1 MPVTLIIVG
10 AAVVAAFVV
19 WLLSSVG
26 RDVDTIDPV
35 AEERW
40 LVAWLGRHPR
50 WGRHVRAIDRRVAGG
65 VMLLVGLT
73 IVFATAVVIGA
84 IADMVD
90 RTTGLARWDSAVAE
104 WGSEHATDASTAVL
118 DVVTDLGGTVTVVAV
133 AIAIAAADYLR
144 NRNRDVVWFLAAVL
158 AGNALINNL
167 VKVVVGRARPDVP
180 HLVETSSYSF
190 PSGHAATAAAAWCAF
205 ALVLTR
211 WRSRRARAGAAAA
224 AALVT
229 GAVAASRALLGVH
242 WLTDVVAG
250 VVMGWGW
257 FLLCAL
263 AFGGRIQRLGD
274 AADGVV
280 ADVVASDISRSSERS
295 SA

>member
-1 MPVTLIIVG
+1 MSVTLMVIV
-10 AAVVAAFVV
+10 AAVVVASVV
-19 WLLSSVG
+19 WMLSSVG
-26 RDVDTIDPV
+26 RDVETIDPA

-50 WGRHVRAIDRRVAGG
+50 WGRHVCLVDCRVAGG
-65 VMLLVGLT
+65 AMLVAGLV
-73 IVFATAVVIGA
+73 IVFVTAAVVGA

-90 RTTGLARWDSAVAE
+90 RTTGLARWDRNVAE

-118 DVVTDLGGTVTVVAV
+118 DVVTDLGGTLTVVVLAV
-133 AIAIAAADYLR
+133 AIAAADYYR
-144 NRNRDVVWFLAAVL
+144 NRNPDVVWFLAVVL
-158 AGNALINNL
+158 AGNAVINNL
-167 VKVVVGRARPDVP
+167 VKVVVARARPDVP

-190 PSGHAATAAAAWCAF
+190 PSGHSATAAAAWCAF

-211 WRSRRARAGAAAA
+211 RRSRRARAAAAAA

-263 AFGGRIQRLGD
+263 AFGGRVQRLGD
-274 AADGVV
+274 AADE
-280 ADVVASDISRSSERS
+280 VASDRSTSTERS

>member
-10 AAVVAAFVV
+10 VAVMAAFVV
-19 WLLSSVG
+19 WMLSNVG

-50 WGRHVRAIDRRVAGG
+50 WGEHVRSIDRRVAGG
-65 VMLLVGLT
+65 VMLVAALL
-73 IVFATAVVIGA
+73 IVFATAAVVGA

-90 RTTGLARWDSAVAE
+90 SASGLARWDRAVAE
-104 WGSEHATDASTAVL
+104 WGSERATGASTSVL
-118 DVVTDLGGTVTVVAV
+118 DVVTDLGGTLTVVVLAVAV
-133 AIAIAAADYLR
+133 AATDFLR
-144 NRNRDVVWFLAAVL
+144 TRNPDVVWFLAVVL

-190 PSGHAATAAAAWCAF
+190 PSGHSATAAAAWCAF
-205 ALVLTR
+205 ALVLSR
-211 WRSRRARAGAAAA
+211 KRSRRVRAAAAAA

-274 AADGVV
+274 AADE
-280 ADVVASDISRSSERS
+280 VASDMSRSERS

>member
-1 MPVTLIIVG
+1 MPVTLIIVCV
-10 AAVVAAFVV
+10 AVAAAFVV
-19 WLLSSVG
+19 WMLSNVG

-50 WGRHVRAIDRRVAGG
+50 WGEHVRSIDRRVAGG
-65 VMLLVGLT
+65 VMLVAGLA
-73 IVFATAVVIGA
+73 IVFATAAAVGA
-84 IADMVD
+84 LADMVD
-90 RTTGLARWDSAVAE
+90 SATGLARWDSAVAE
-104 WGSEHATDASTAVL
+104 WGSEHATDASTTVL
-118 DVVTDLGGTVTVVAV
+118 DVVTDLGGTVTVVAL
-133 AIAIAAADYLR
+133 AAAIAAADSLR
-144 NRNRDVVWFLAAVL
+144 NRNPDPDVAWFLAVVL

-167 VKVVVGRARPDVP
+167 VKLVVGRARPDVP

-190 PSGHAATAAAAWCAF
+190 PSGHSATAAAAWCAF

-211 WRSRRARAGAAAA
+211 RRSRRARAAAAA
-224 AALVT
+224 VAALVT

-263 AFGGRIQRLGD
+263 AFGSRIQRICD
-274 AADGVV
+274 TAAE
-280 ADVVASDISRSSERS
+280 VASDIPMSSERS

>member
-1 MPVTLIIVG
+1 MSVTVI
-10 AAVVAAFVV
+10 VVAAAVAAAIAV
-19 WLLSSVG
+19 WVLSNVG
-26 RDVDTIDPV
+26 RDVDTIDPA

-40 LVAWLGRHPR
+40 LVTWLGGHPR
-50 WGRHVRAIDRRVAGG
+50 WGSQVRAVDRRLAGG
-65 VMLLVGLT
+65 VMLVAGLT
-73 IVFATAVVIGA
+73 IVFVTAAVVGVL
-84 IADMVD
+84 ADMVD
-90 RTTGLARWDSAVAE
+90 RNTGLARWDRAVAD
-104 WGSEHATDASTAVL
+104 WGSDHATERSTAIL
-118 DVVTDLGGTVTVVAV
+118 DVVTDLGGTLTVVIVAA
-133 AIAIAAADYLR
+133 AIAGADYVRRR
-144 NRNRDVVWFLAAVL
+144 NLDVVWFLVTVL

-167 VKVVVGRARPDVP
+167 VKVVVGRERPDVP

-190 PSGHAATAAAAWCAF
+190 PSGHSATAAAATCAF
-205 ALVLTR
+205 ALILTR
-211 WRSRRARAGAAAA
+211 TGSRRARATAAAV

-257 FLLCAL
+257 FLLAAL

-274 AADGVV
+274 AATTPV
-280 ADVVASDISRSSERS
+280 APSASSSASSSARS